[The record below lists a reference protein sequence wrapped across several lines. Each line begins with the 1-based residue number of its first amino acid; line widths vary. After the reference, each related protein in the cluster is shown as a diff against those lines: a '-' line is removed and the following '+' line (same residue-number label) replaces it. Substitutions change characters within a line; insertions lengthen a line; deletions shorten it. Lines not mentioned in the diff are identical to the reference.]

1 MTKVKPTTV
10 RLKDG
15 THAMVTIEHGGERR
29 SKFSNTAH
37 LYTQDAQ
44 KEARYA
50 AREIAGRTGATL
62 DDERIKARPS
72 WTTPPQGKQEKQEKQ
87 VSNVALVV
95 FGGLII
101 AACVLAG
108 LSVMLYIG

>member
-1 MTKVKPTTV
+1 MIKVKPTTV

-15 THAMVTIEHGGERR
+15 THAMVTIQHGRERR

-37 LYTQDAQ
+37 LYTQDAL

-72 WTTPPQGKQEKQEKQ
+72 WTTHTQEKQEKQ
-87 VSNVALVV
+87 VSNGAMIA
-95 FGGLII
+95 FGGLMIV
-101 AACVLAG
+101 ACVLVG
-108 LSVMLYIG
+108 FLLMLFIG

>member
-1 MTKVKPTTV
+1 MTKAKPGTV
-10 RLKDG
+10 RIKDG
-15 THAMVTIEHGGERR
+15 THAMVTIEHNGVVR
-29 SKFSNTAH
+29 SKFGDTAH
-37 LYTQDAQ
+37 LYTQDALR
-44 KEARYA
+44 EARYA

-72 WTTPPQGKQEKQEKQ
+72 WTTPPQGKQEKQ
-87 VSNVALVV
+87 VSNVAMVV